1 MKLNDIL
8 ARLPLW
14 FESGDC
20 YVLEGPPG
28 IGKTDTIALAP
39 EIIKKK
45 TNKHLG
51 LVIVNGGNLS
61 PGDTVGFGIPKHERV
76 SYQEGPRTG
85 EATDR
90 SIMVFTNPFFWKTD
104 KSSIDEGG
112 KYLEDYPDGGIIF
125 IDEFDKADV
134 DIKKVLGEGAHS
146 GRFGPHRLPPNW
158 VVWMAGNTAEHRSG
172 STKNLDHLINR
183 QCIIPVTPDL
193 ASWVDWA
200 ERNNVRASTITFAS
214 KNPQVVWADK
224 MPDKQGPYC
233 TARSLVK
240 ADRYIQLLLKHG
252 MPIDDGSALY
262 EIAGRIGQSATGQ
275 MMSFIRLEGEVPDYA
290 DVIANPMTAK
300 VSEKVDAQMLTAYTL
315 AHTVLAKDAENVIK
329 YINRLN
335 KEFASTFARA
345 AVKRDFKLAMVPAFN
360 KWAMSNAHLMNEI
373 NRA

>member
-1 MKLNDIL
+1 MKLSEIQ

-28 IGKTDTIALAP
+28 IGKTETVEVAP

-45 TNKHLG
+45 TSKHIG
-51 LVIVNGGNLS
+51 LVVVNGGNLS

-76 SYQEGPRTG
+76 TYAGNDTE
-85 EATDR
+85 R

-104 KSSIDEGG
+104 KTSIDEGG

-183 QCIIPVTPDL
+183 QCIITVTPDL
-193 ASWVDWA
+193 AGWVEWA
-200 ERNNVRASTITFAS
+200 ETHNVRPSTITFAS
-214 KNPQVVWADK
+214 KNPQIVWADK

-240 ADRYIQLLLKHG
+240 VDRHIQLLIKNNL
-252 MPIDDGSALY
+252 PIDDSNALY
-262 EIAGRIGQSATGQ
+262 EISGRIGQSATQQ
-275 MMSFIRLEGEVPDYA
+275 MMAFVRLEGEIPDYK
-290 DVIANPMTAK
+290 DVVANPLTAK
-300 VSEKVDAQMLTAYTL
+300 VSEKVDAQMISAYTL
-315 AHTVLAKDAENVIK
+315 AHMVTAKDAENVIK

-345 AVKRDFKLAMVPAFN
+345 AVKRDFKLAMVPAFH
-360 KWAMSNAHLMNEI
+360 KWAMSNSHLLNEI